1 MILMTYIDLKS
12 VGVEFPV
19 YDGRS
24 RSLKTAAWNASGRL
38 KYGKTYDGGVVSV
51 QALRDI
57 NLSLKEGDRIGLI
70 GSNGSGKSTLLRVMA
85 GVYEPTNGTMRIEGK
100 CASLLGLWGGVD
112 ISASGYENIVLMGMA
127 SGLSRREIREHT
139 DEIIEFADIGQHIDL
154 PLRTYSSGM
163 RLRIAFAVATAVPA
177 DITLIDEV
185 IGTGDAGFVKK
196 AQQRLEKFMNKSRIL
211 VIASHFDRVLRENC
225 DTGVVMQQGGVTF
238 CGPIEKALTHYH
250 RV

>member
-1 MILMTYIDLKS
+1 MTYIELKG
-12 VGVEFPV
+12 VGVEFPI
-19 YDGRS
+19 YDSRS
-24 RSLKTAAWNASGRL
+24 RSLKAAAWKASGQL
-38 KYGKTYDGGVVSV
+38 KRFKAYDGSVVSV

-70 GSNGSGKSTLLRVMA
+70 GSNGSGKSTLLRVIA
-85 GVYEPTNGTMRIEGK
+85 GVYEPTSGSMRMEGK
-100 CASLLGLWGGVD
+100 CASLLSLWGGVD
-112 ISASGYENIVLMGMA
+112 HSASGYENIVLMGMA
-127 SGLSRREIREHT
+127 SGLSRKEIREHT
-139 DEIIEFADIGQHIDL
+139 DEIIEFADIGEHIDL

-163 RLRIAFAVATAVPA
+163 QLRIAFAVATAVPA

-211 VIASHFDRVLRENC
+211 VMASHFDRVLRENC
-225 DTGVVMQQGGVTF
+225 DTGIVIQQGCVTF
-238 CGPIEKALTHYH
+238 CGPIERALIHYH